1 MIDGMGGLIR
11 DAVIVGEEADK
22 LGALLWP
29 FRPALEKRVIEGAG
43 MTDQQQSTHCTL
55 KAALA
60 RCLAAYIAMATGSF
74 LRVPRFLDLANPLS
88 LERGEVTD
96 KDQSISAPF
105 SDTGL
110 T

>member
-11 DAVIVGEEADK
+11 DAVIVGEGADE
-22 LGALLWP
+22 LGALLVP
-29 FRPALEKRVIEGAG
+29 FRPEIEKTVADGAG
-43 MTDQQQSTHCTL
+43 MTDQQLSTHSTL

-60 RCLAAYIAMATGSF
+60 RCLTAYNAMATGSF
-74 LRVPRFLDLANPLS
+74 LRVPRFLVLANSLS